1 MVGQTRVHCD
11 KVEGLGD
18 FLELEV
24 TLSKDESEA
33 KGVEIANDLMDK
45 LGVGKND
52 LISGAYMDM
61 ILAKKRN
68 GVDTNGHT

>member
-18 FLELEV
+18 FMELEV
-24 TLSKDESEA
+24 LLSEGEDEA
-33 KGVEIANDLMDK
+33 KGVEIANDLMAK
-45 LGVGKND
+45 LGVRQED

-61 ILAKKRN
+61 ILAKK
-68 GVDTNGHT
+68 